1 MLVDM
6 KPFAINAKIN
16 LIKNIFLMFLCS
28 TEKYF
33 PNAQLAQK
41 LNVNELKSNTFF
53 ILLFTEIM

>member
-53 ILLFTEIM
+53 ILLFT

>member
-1 MLVDM
+1 MLVNM

-16 LIKNIFLMFLCS
+16 PIKNTFLMFLFS

-53 ILLFTEIM
+53 SYIYFS